1 MDDEESE
8 CLIVPVKQGNPPQG
22 TRWREGG
29 TGVMEPMEGKMPD
42 TPRSETI
49 STKQNRIAE
58 LARQMPN
65 VALSSLSHHI
75 DLDWMREA
83 YRRTRKDGAAG
94 IDGQRAEDFA
104 RDLDRNLE
112 ELLTQAKSGQYRAP
126 AVRRVHIPKDGGK
139 TRPLGIPTFSD
150 KVLQRAVVMLLE
162 PVYEHDFLDCSHGFR
177 PGRSAHKA
185 LDATW
190 KGLMNMDGGWVLD
203 LDIRSFF
210 DEVDRGHLQ
219 QMLRQRVNDGVV
231 RRLVGKW
238 LNAGVIEE
246 GRVHHPTSGTPQG
259 GVISPLLANI
269 YLHVVL
275 DVWFER
281 EVKPRLKG
289 RSFMVRYADD
299 AVMCFARKDDALRVL
314 DVLPKRVG
322 RYGLRLHSEKTQL
335 VRFTCPRRDKGDSND
350 DGLKPGTF
358 DLLGLTHY
366 WGRSRRGNWVVKRC
380 TSKKRFSR
388 ALKMIALWCRMARHL
403 PVKEQHKMLWMKLRG
418 HYAYY
423 GITGNGEALVRFRYF
438 VKRIW
443 HKWLGR
449 RNQRRMS
456 WDRFSRLE
464 KRYPLPPAQVVHSVY
479 RRTANP

>member
-1 MDDEESE
+1 MPTPWTARKAAPSHRKTPGGEGPSGSRSAGTCALGLHGNLGALVVSSEKQPDGEPVTQPPGPGGPWRVVWERTNRHSAGSVARGNECDAMDDEE
-8 CLIVPVKQGNPPQG
+8 
-22 TRWREGG
+22 
-29 TGVMEPMEGKMPD
+29 
-42 TPRSETI
+42 
-49 STKQNRIAE
+49 
-58 LARQMPN
+58 
-65 VALSSLSHHI
+65 
-75 DLDWMREA
+75 
-83 YRRTRKDGAAG
+83 
-94 IDGQRAEDFA
+94 
-104 RDLDRNLE
+104 
-112 ELLTQAKSGQYRAP
+112 
-126 AVRRVHIPKDGGK
+126 
-139 TRPLGIPTFSD
+139 
-150 KVLQRAVVMLLE
+150 
-162 PVYEHDFLDCSHGFR
+162 
-177 PGRSAHKA
+177 SAHKA

-210 DEVDRGHLQ
+210 DEVDRGRLQ

-238 LNAGVIEE
+238 LNAGVMEK

-259 GVISPLLANI
+259 GVISPLQASI

-281 EVKPRLKG
+281 EVRPRLKG

-299 AVMCFARKDDALRVL
+299 AVMCFEREDDARRVFG
-314 DVLPKRVG
+314 VLPKRVC
-322 RYGLRLHSEKTQL
+322 RYGLRLHSEKTRL

-350 DGLKPGTF
+350 DDLKPGSF

-388 ALKMIALWCRMARHL
+388 ALRMIAQWCRVARHL
-403 PVKEQHKMLWMKLRG
+403 PVKEQHKTLWMKLRG

-456 WDRFSRLE
+456 WERFSRLE
-464 KRYPLPPAQVVHSVY
+464 
-479 RRTANP
+479 